1 MKYNFVMS
9 RTYVTE
15 MIVVADDEA
24 SAWDWINDN
33 AEAIY
38 EAELEQMNVINEE
51 SSLEPVTPSQNEVE
65 ELADLVCHINQKL
78 QEYSHVE
85 DFIPKE
91 LYKALEQMLSH
102 DNED

>member
-1 MKYNFVMS
+1 MKYNLVVS

-78 QEYSHVE
+78 QEYSTRRGLRT
-85 DFIPKE
+85 KE
-91 LYKALEQMLSH
+91 LYKALERMLSH

>member
-1 MKYNFVMS
+1 MKYNVVIS
-9 RTYVTE
+9 RTYATE
-15 MIVVADDEA
+15 IVVEADNT
-24 SAWDWINDN
+24 I
-33 AEAIY
+33 EAIDWLNGNDDTINHQ
-38 EAELEQMNVINEE
+38 EMEQCNIINTDIDIELI
-51 SSLEPVTPSQNEVE
+51 TPSQNEVD
-65 ELADLVCHINQKL
+65 ELVDLVCHINQKL

>member
-1 MKYNFVMS
+1 MKYNLVMS

-33 AEAIY
+33 ADAIY